1 MHLSEPVIKKGFF
14 FTPLEPNKKYPGVMT
29 ISDGGNI
36 EVELTAD
43 DSAFTSFDDMEIG
56 RLIGI
61 VEGGYVTL
69 EGCGYRK
76 KSMSFP
82 GLPATS
88 YIDAKMAFVG
98 VGLEEPGEFLSMQFG
113 VDGLSEWWNQSA
125 FKFDIGR
132 DFQDFK
138 LSVEIPPPVE
148 FLLPDGTQFKIS
160 IDARIPGG
168 RKFPTFEFFHQA
180 VIQLTPPEP
189 KPFDYFTGLSHQITR
204 FFAFLIGNP
213 VAIHSLSAKLNDPQL
228 DPLHQWLQVY
238 FRSLN
243 NPTKKRDKPFRSLEM
258 LLPYSSVESGLQS
271 LLSKWLEEYENLGPA
286 LHHYYLIQD
295 GSHRYIDTKFI
306 SMAQA
311 LEAFHRRTTEMTRW
325 PKSEYKLKVDAI
337 IESCPDS
344 DKEWLKEK
352 LNFGNEVTLAD
363 RLRNM
368 LEPYS
373 SVFGGEDSV
382 ANIVKQTK
390 DTRNYHAHYDAKGA
404 RKATKGAAL
413 VALTFRL
420 QVLFTLC
427 IVVRLGLK
435 VEEALNLVKT
445 EALARLLKS
454 ANNIDE
460 NAGK

>member
-1 MHLSEPVIKKGFF
+1 MYLSEPVIKKGFF

-61 VEGGYVTL
+61 VEGGYLTL

-189 KPFDYFTGLSHQITR
+189 KPFDYFTGLSHRITR

-243 NPTKKRDKPFRSLEM
+243 NPTKKETSHFG
-258 LLPYSSVESGLQS
+258 LLRCSCPIQALKVACNPYYQNGWKNTRILGPPYTITT
-271 LLSKWLEEYENLGPA
+271 LSKMDRTVISTPNLF
-286 LHHYYLIQD
+286 QW
-295 GSHRYIDTKFI
+295 
-306 SMAQA
+306 
-311 LEAFHRRTTEMTRW
+311 HRR
-325 PKSEYKLKVDAI
+325 
-337 IESCPDS
+337 
-344 DKEWLKEK
+344 
-352 LNFGNEVTLAD
+352 
-363 RLRNM
+363 
-368 LEPYS
+368 
-373 SVFGGEDSV
+373 
-382 ANIVKQTK
+382 
-390 DTRNYHAHYDAKGA
+390 
-404 RKATKGAAL
+404 
-413 VALTFRL
+413 
-420 QVLFTLC
+420 
-427 IVVRLGLK
+427 
-435 VEEALNLVKT
+435 
-445 EALARLLKS
+445 
-454 ANNIDE
+454 
-460 NAGK
+460 